1 MGVIYIG
8 TPVVLVAQLWSTLYD
23 PMDCRMPGFSVHVIL
38 QARILEWVLFP
49 SPGDLP
55 NPGTEPRSLV
65 LQAHSLPFEPPGKP
79 RNSNTSIKMFLAL

>member
-8 TPVVLVAQLWSTLYD
+8 TPIVLVAQLCSTLYD
-23 PMDCRMPGFSVHVIL
+23 PMDCRMPGFSVHIIL

-65 LQAHSLPFEPPGKP
+65 LQVDSLQSEPPGKP
-79 RNSNTSIKMFLAL
+79 DQSTKDLINCQM